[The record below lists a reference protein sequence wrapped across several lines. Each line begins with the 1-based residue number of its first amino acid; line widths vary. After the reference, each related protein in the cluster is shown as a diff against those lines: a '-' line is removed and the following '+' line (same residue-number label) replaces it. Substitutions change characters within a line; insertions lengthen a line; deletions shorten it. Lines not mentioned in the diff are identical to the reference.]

1 MKFDSAIQALVHTV
15 WDWTEEGFEAI
26 AGTLGLVREADADP
40 EMPAYVSP
48 WGKEWVQA
56 IVEDGN
62 VQRLELLVEDKSP
75 AWRPFTSRK
84 VAALSR
90 KFRDKLD
97 AYVKHVAAVKGTPTF
112 LGEPDA
118 SGFPADENAHVLA
131 LWPAENARLMLT
143 MRNEG
148 RDTPFWISI
157 VVRPPETGRAPTSRP
172 SAPAMF
178 GPSARQSTPAM
189 HAPPR
194 RPSTSAVFRPGTVR
208 PVSDAPPLNARFVSA
223 LETIGSIRWDWSPE
237 ALPAQ
242 IEQIQQIGLAPTAGP
257 DPRRLE
263 FVLESNRKRL
273 VLDQEYCEKFERY
286 VEAAEQILGRPKF
299 NDGMAARNFPEDER
313 AQFVAV
319 WPLKTAR
326 VMVMYRHDDDDDA
339 YALSIVV
346 KPR

>member
-1 MKFDSAIQALVHTV
+1 MKFDVAIQALVHTT
-15 WDWTEEGFEAI
+15 WDWTEDGFEAVV
-26 AGTLGLVREADADP
+26 GTLGLVREADADP
-40 EMPAYVSP
+40 EMPVYVSP

-56 IVEDGN
+56 IVEDGS

-84 VAALSR
+84 LAALGR

-97 AYVKHVAAVKGTPTF
+97 VYAKRVAAVKGTPTF
-112 LGEPDA
+112 QGESGA
-118 SGFPADENAHVLA
+118 SGFPPDEDAHVLA

-157 VVRPPETGRAPTSRP
+157 VLRPPATGRTPPSRP
-172 SAPAMF
+172 SAPAML
-178 GPSARQSTPAM
+178 GPSTRPSAPSLY
-189 HAPPR
+189 APPR
-194 RPSTSAVFRPGTVR
+194 RPSTSAVFRPGTAR
-208 PVSDAPPLNARFVSA
+208 PLNDASPLNARFVPA
-223 LETIGSIRWDWSPE
+223 LEAIASNRWDWSPE

-242 IEQIQQIGLAPTAGP
+242 LEPIGLAPAAGP
-257 DPRRLE
+257 DPLRLE
-263 FVLESNRKRL
+263 FVLESTRKGGL

-286 VEAAEQILGRPKF
+286 VEAAKEILGRPTF
-299 NDGMAARNFPEDER
+299 NDGMAARDFPEDER
-313 AQFVAV
+313 AQFIAL

-326 VMVMYRHDDDDDA
+326 VMVMYRHEDDDDA
-339 YALSIVV
+339 YTLSIVV